1 VREPSNAVSPYDVEA
16 NAGSHDCDH
25 RARACRESAK
35 PGRYRARMA
44 ISGVADLTG
53 RVLAGRYRLLAPIGA
68 GASGRVYV
76 ADDVRL
82 RRRVGVKVLHLALAE
97 DAGFLRRFRAEA
109 QVAASLNHPNVM
121 AVYDWGEDEVPFMV
135 LELLTGGSL
144 RGLLDAGTRLSPSQ
158 ATHVG
163 RQVTSALEYAHA
175 RGVVHRDIKPANL
188 LFDEHGIVRVADFGL
203 ARALAEASWTEPA
216 GTVVGTARYAAP
228 EQATGAPLDG
238 RADLYSL
245 AVVLVEAVSGTVPAI
260 ADTAIGT
267 LAARTHTPLQAPLS
281 LGRLGPVVERAGRP
295 DPDERYADAATMR
308 AALADAARSLPPPQ
322 PLALAG
328 LGGEIDGGDPTQ
340 IGRSSKLFDQDA
352 VAREPEIEILPEP
365 ATSPRSRTAGMHRR
379 VSVVVALAVLLAL
392 AGSAFALAA
401 PGSGTVAV
409 PGVVGLS
416 TAAATVEVAAAGLSP
431 KIVEQAADDPKG
443 TVIAQHPG
451 PGSFTSSDG
460 SVELVV
466 SRGPPPV
473 AVPDVS
479 GKSVADATAAL
490 QQAGFEVGD
499 PVHQFDEDVPAGTAI
514 GTDPASGASVPR
526 DSAVKVVVS
535 DGPAP
540 VSVDD
545 VSKQSF
551 DQASQAL
558 SAKGFA
564 VTRRDD
570 FSATVPAGQVIGTD
584 PPAGQAIAKGSSV
597 TIIVSKGPELVP
609 VPDLTGKALDV
620 ATQMLQAQGFQ
631 VDTQSYLPGRVV
643 RAQDPAGGKSVVKGT
658 KVTLF
663 F

>member
-1 VREPSNAVSPYDVEA
+1 
-16 NAGSHDCDH
+16 
-25 RARACRESAK
+25 
-35 PGRYRARMA
+35 MA

-53 RVLAGRYRLLAPIGA
+53 RVLAGRYRLLGPIGA

-121 AVYDWGEDEVPFMV
+121 AVYDWGEDDVPFMV

-144 RGLLDAGTRLSPSQ
+144 RGLLDAGARLTPSQ

-216 GTVVGTARYAAP
+216 GAVVGTARYAAP

-267 LAARTHTPLQAPLS
+267 LAARTHTPLVAPLS
-281 LGRLGPVVERAGRP
+281 LGRLGPVAERAGRP
-295 DPDERYADAATMR
+295 DPDERYPDAATMR
-308 AALADAARSLPPPQ
+308 AALADAARAMPPPQ

-328 LGGEIDGGDPTQ
+328 LGGEISSADPTQ
-340 IGRSSKLFDQDA
+340 IGQSSDLFDQDA
-352 VAREPEIEILPEP
+352 PAPPEIAIVPERNGV
-365 ATSPRSRTAGMHRR
+365 APRTKRARTPGTPRW
-379 VSVVVALAVLLAL
+379 VSVVVALAVVLALLGGGVAL
-392 AGSAFALAA
+392 AGSTT
-401 PGSGTVAV
+401 GTVAV
-409 PGVVGLS
+409 PSVVGLT
-416 TAAATVEVAAAGLSP
+416 TAAATKRVADAGLGLT
-431 KIVEQAADDPKG
+431 IVTRAADDPQG
-443 TVIAQHPG
+443 IVIGQNPG
-451 PGSFTSSDG
+451 PGSFASSG
-460 SVELVV
+460 SSVQLIV

-473 AVPDVS
+473 TVPAVTNLS
-479 GKSVADATAAL
+479 ADAALAAL
-490 QQAGFEVGD
+490 RQAGFLVGD
-499 PVHQFDEDVPAGTAI
+499 PVRQYDETVPVDGVI
-514 GTDPASGASVPR
+514 GTSPQIGAKVPPG
-526 DSAVKVVVS
+526 SAVKLLVS
-535 DGPAP
+535 NGPAP
-540 VSVDD
+540 VAIPD
-545 VSKQSF
+545 VPKQSF
-551 DQASQAL
+551 DAASAAL
-558 SAKGFA
+558 ASLGFA

-570 FSATVPAGQVIGTD
+570 FSATVPVGQVIGTE
-584 PPAGQAIAKGSSV
+584 PPAGQSVSKGSSITV
-597 TIIVSKGPELVP
+597 VVSKGPEMVTI
-609 VPDLTGKALDV
+609 PDVTTKSLDA
-620 ATQMLQAQGFQ
+620 ATQQLQALGFQ
-631 VDTQSYLPGRVV
+631 VDTQSYLPGRIV

>member
-1 VREPSNAVSPYDVEA
+1 
-16 NAGSHDCDH
+16 
-25 RARACRESAK
+25 
-35 PGRYRARMA
+35 MA

-82 RRRVGVKVLHLALAE
+82 KRRVGVKVLHLALAE

-144 RGLLDAGTRLSPSQ
+144 RGMLDADGRLSPSQ
-158 ATHVG
+158 AAHVG

-245 AVVLVEAVSGTVPAI
+245 AVVLVEAVTGTVPAVG
-260 ADTAIGT
+260 DTAIGT
-267 LAARTHTPLQAPLS
+267 LAVRTHTPLVAPLA

-295 DPDERYADAATMR
+295 EPSDRYPDAATMR
-308 AALADAARSLPPPQ
+308 AALADAARALPPPQ
-322 PLALAG
+322 PLPLAG
-328 LGGEIDGGDPTQ
+328 LGGEIDGGPPTQ
-340 IGRSSKLFDQDA
+340 IGRSSNLFDQDA
-352 VAREPEIEILPEP
+352 PVAPPVVVDEPIRPAKTRRRRAPGAVRWISYVVIVAILL
-365 ATSPRSRTAGMHRR
+365 AILGGGIAIAAVSTSGGT
-379 VSVVVALAVLLAL
+379 VSVPSL
-392 AGSAFALAA
+392 
-401 PGSGTVAV
+401 
-409 PGVVGLS
+409 VGL
-416 TAAATVEVAAAGLSP
+416 TQAKATEEISATGLTLR
-431 KIVEQAADDPKG
+431 IVTRNADDPAD
-443 TVIAQHPG
+443 TVIGQDPAPG
-451 PGSFTSSDG
+451 AFVGDGGSIA
-460 SVELVV
+460 LVV

-473 AVPDVS
+473 VITPVQGRS
-479 GKSVADATAAL
+479 IADAQAAL
-490 QQAGFEVGD
+490 EAQGFVVNVKHQYDETV
-499 PVHQFDEDVPAGTAI
+499 PVDGVI
-514 GTDPASGASVPR
+514 GTDPAGGTKSPR
-526 DSAVKVVVS
+526 DSTIVLLVS

-540 VSVDD
+540 VPVPD
-545 VSKQSF
+545 VTGKTF
-551 DQASQAL
+551 DEASQAL
-558 SAKGFA
+558 TGAGFTVA
-564 VTRRDD
+564 RADD
-570 FSATVPAGQVIGTD
+570 FSDTVDKDKVISTD
-584 PPAGQAIAKGSSV
+584 PAANQGANRGAQV
-597 TIIVSKGPELVP
+597 TVHVSKGPEMVAVPNLVG
-609 VPDLTGKALDV
+609 LTLEA
-620 ATQMLQAQGFQ
+620 AQQQLQAKAFE
-631 VDTQSYLPGRVV
+631 VDTQSYLPGRLV
-643 RAQDPAGGKSVVKGT
+643 RAQSPAAGTSVNKGT

>member
-1 VREPSNAVSPYDVEA
+1 
-16 NAGSHDCDH
+16 
-25 RARACRESAK
+25 
-35 PGRYRARMA
+35 MA

-82 RRRVGVKVLHLALAE
+82 KRRVGVKVLHLALAE

-121 AVYDWGEDEVPFMV
+121 AVYDWGDDDVPFMV

-144 RGLLDAGTRLSPSQ
+144 RGMLDADRRLSPSQ
-158 ATHVG
+158 AAHVG

-216 GTVVGTARYAAP
+216 GAVVGTARYAAP

-245 AVVLVEAVSGTVPAI
+245 AVVLVEAVTGTVPAV

-267 LAARTHTPLQAPLS
+267 LAVRTHTPLVAPLA

-295 DPDERYADAATMR
+295 DPAERYPDAATMR
-308 AALADAARSLPPPQ
+308 AALADAARALPPPQ

-328 LGGEIDGGDPTQ
+328 LGGEIDGGPPTQ
-340 IGRSSKLFDQDA
+340 IGRSSNLFDQDA
-352 VAREPEIEILPEP
+352 PVAPPVLVDEPV
-365 ATSPRSRTAGMHRR
+365 TAAPVRR
-379 VSVVVALAVLLAL
+379 RRAPGAVRWISYAVIAAILLAL
-392 AGSAFALAA
+392 IGGGIAIAA
-401 PGSGTVAV
+401 VSTQAGTVAA
-409 PGVVGLS
+409 PSLVGL
-416 TAAATVEVAAAGLSP
+416 TQTKATDAVSATGLSL
-431 KIVEQAADDPKG
+431 KIVTRTADDPADI
-443 TVIAQHPG
+443 VIAQDPAPG
-451 PGSFTSSDG
+451 TFVSDG
-460 SVELVV
+460 GTVTLVV

-473 AVPDVS
+473 AIPDVS
-479 GKSVADATAAL
+479 TQSPADA
-490 QQAGFEVGD
+490 QATLEAQGFV
-499 PVHQFDEDVPAGTAI
+499 VQVKRQYDENVPADAVI
-514 GTDPASGASVPR
+514 GTDPPSGAKLAR
-526 DSAVKVVVS
+526 DSTLSLLVS

-540 VSVDD
+540 VPVPD
-545 VSKQSF
+545 VSKKSY
-551 DQASQAL
+551 DQAAAQL
-558 SAKGFA
+558 SAAGF
-564 VTRRDD
+564 TPSRDD
-570 FSATVPAGQVIGTD
+570 VFSDTVAKDQVIGTD
-584 PPAGQAIAKGSSV
+584 PPAGQGANRGATV
-597 TIIVSKGPELVP
+597 VVHVSKGPEMVT
-609 VPDLTGKALDV
+609 VPDLVGKALE
-620 ATQMLQAQGFQ
+620 AAQAQLQAAGFE
-631 VDTQSYLPGRVV
+631 VDTQSYLPGRLV
-643 RAQDPAGGKSVVKGT
+643 RAQSPAAGTSVNKGT

>member
-1 VREPSNAVSPYDVEA
+1 
-16 NAGSHDCDH
+16 
-25 RARACRESAK
+25 
-35 PGRYRARMA
+35 MA

-82 RRRVGVKVLHLALAE
+82 KRRVGVKVLHLALAE

-121 AVYDWGEDEVPFMV
+121 AVYDWGDDDVPFMV

-144 RGLLDAGTRLSPSQ
+144 RGMLDADRRLSPSQ
-158 ATHVG
+158 AAHVG

-216 GTVVGTARYAAP
+216 GAVVGTARYAAP

-245 AVVLVEAVSGTVPAI
+245 AVVLVEAVTGTVPAV

-267 LAARTHTPLQAPLS
+267 LAVRTHTPLVAPLA

-295 DPDERYADAATMR
+295 DPAERYPDAATMR
-308 AALADAARSLPPPQ
+308 AALADAARALPPPQ

-328 LGGEIDGGDPTQ
+328 LGGEIDGGPPTQ
-340 IGRSSKLFDQDA
+340 IGRSSNLFDQDA
-352 VAREPEIEILPEP
+352 PVAPPVLVDEPV
-365 ATSPRSRTAGMHRR
+365 TAAPVRR
-379 VSVVVALAVLLAL
+379 RRAPGAVRWISYAVIVAILLAL
-392 AGSAFALAA
+392 IGGGIAIAA
-401 PGSGTVAV
+401 VSTQAGTVAA
-409 PGVVGLS
+409 PSLVGL
-416 TAAATVEVAAAGLSP
+416 TQTKATDAVSATGLSL
-431 KIVEQAADDPKG
+431 KIVTRTADDPADI
-443 TVIAQHPG
+443 VIAQDPAPG
-451 PGSFTSSDG
+451 TFVSDG
-460 SVELVV
+460 GTVTLVV

-473 AVPDVS
+473 AIPDVS
-479 GKSVADATAAL
+479 TQSPADA
-490 QQAGFEVGD
+490 QATLEAQGFV
-499 PVHQFDEDVPAGTAI
+499 VQVKRQYDENVPADAVI
-514 GTDPASGASVPR
+514 GTDPPSGAKLAR
-526 DSAVKVVVS
+526 DSTLSLLVS

-540 VSVDD
+540 VPVPD
-545 VSKQSF
+545 VSKKSY
-551 DQASQAL
+551 DQAAAQL
-558 SAKGFA
+558 SAAGF
-564 VTRRDD
+564 TPSRDD
-570 FSATVPAGQVIGTD
+570 VFSDTVAKDQVIGTD
-584 PPAGQAIAKGSSV
+584 PPAGQGANRGATV
-597 TIIVSKGPELVP
+597 VVHVSKGPEMVT
-609 VPDLTGKALDV
+609 VPDLVGKALE
-620 ATQMLQAQGFQ
+620 AAQAQLQAAGFE
-631 VDTQSYLPGRVV
+631 VDTQSYLPGRLV
-643 RAQDPAGGKSVVKGT
+643 RAQSPAAGTSVNKGT

>member
-1 VREPSNAVSPYDVEA
+1 
-16 NAGSHDCDH
+16 
-25 RARACRESAK
+25 
-35 PGRYRARMA
+35 MA

-82 RRRVGVKVLHLALAE
+82 KRRVGVKVLHLALAE

-144 RGLLDAGTRLSPSQ
+144 RGMLDADGRLSPSQ
-158 ATHVG
+158 AAHVG

-245 AVVLVEAVSGTVPAI
+245 AVVLVEAVTGTVPAVG
-260 ADTAIGT
+260 DTAIGT
-267 LAARTHTPLQAPLS
+267 LAVRTHTPLVAPLA

-295 DPDERYADAATMR
+295 EPSDRYPDAATMR
-308 AALADAARSLPPPQ
+308 AALADAARALPPPQ
-322 PLALAG
+322 PLPLAG
-328 LGGEIDGGDPTQ
+328 LGGEIDGGPPTQ
-340 IGRSSKLFDQDA
+340 IGRSSNLFDQDA
-352 VAREPEIEILPEP
+352 PVAPP
-365 ATSPRSRTAGMHRR
+365 
-379 VSVVVALAVLLAL
+379 VVVDEPVKPVKTRRRRAPGAVRWISYAVIVAILLAIL
-392 AGSAFALAA
+392 GGGIAIAA
-401 PGSGTVAV
+401 VSTGGGTVAV
-409 PGVVGLS
+409 PSLVGL
-416 TAAATVEVAAAGLSP
+416 TQAKATDKISATGLTLR
-431 KIVEQAADDPKG
+431 IVTRNADDPAD
-443 TVIAQHPG
+443 TVIGQDPAPG
-451 PGSFTSSDG
+451 AFVGDGGSIA
-460 SVELVV
+460 LVV

-473 AVPDVS
+473 VITPVQGRS
-479 GKSVADATAAL
+479 IADAQAAL
-490 QQAGFEVGD
+490 EAQGFVVNVKHQYDETV
-499 PVHQFDEDVPAGTAI
+499 PVDGVI
-514 GTDPASGASVPR
+514 GTDPAGGTKSPR
-526 DSAVKVVVS
+526 DSTVVLLVS

-540 VSVDD
+540 VPVPD
-545 VSKQSF
+545 VTGKTF
-551 DQASQAL
+551 DEASQQLTA
-558 SAKGFA
+558 AGFTVA
-564 VTRRDD
+564 RADD
-570 FSATVPAGQVIGTD
+570 FSDTVDKDKVISTD
-584 PPAGQAIAKGSSV
+584 PAANQGANRGAQV
-597 TIIVSKGPELVP
+597 TVHVSKGPEMVAVPNLVG
-609 VPDLTGKALDV
+609 LTLEA
-620 ATQMLQAQGFQ
+620 AQQQLQAKNFE
-631 VDTQSYLPGRVV
+631 VDTQSYLPGRLV
-643 RAQDPAGGKSVVKGT
+643 RAQSPAAGTSVNKGT